1 MGRRA
6 RKMDASFEAFFEETH
21 ARLVSGLALIT
32 GDRDVAAE
40 AVAEAMAR
48 GWEQVRRG
56 REIENL
62 EGWVRTVALN
72 CARRTY
78 RRRASERRASER
90 IANDTH
96 VSQQVGEASD
106 LDHVQLVLEGLSER
120 ERSVAVMRYIFG
132 LSVPEIASDLDLSIG
147 TVENYLHRAKQKLK
161 RGLEADDA
169 IARTVEPSRG

>member
-6 RKMDASFEAFFEETH
+6 RKFDASFEAFFEQTH
-21 ARLVSGLALIT
+21 ARLVSGLTLIT
-32 GDRDVAAE
+32 ADREVAAE

-48 GWEQVRRG
+48 AWEQMRRG

-62 EGWVRTVALN
+62 ESWVRTVALN

-78 RRRASERRASER
+78 RRQASERRASER

-96 VSQQVGEASD
+96 AAAQRSDASE
-106 LDHVQLVLEGLSER
+106 LDHVQVAPAGLSER

-132 LSVPEIASDLDLSIG
+132 LAIPEIASELDLSTG
-147 TVENYLHRAKQKLK
+147 TVENYLHRAKAKLK
-161 RGLEADDA
+161 RGLEADETT
-169 IARTVEPSRG
+169 IRTVEPSRG